1 MRAERLKSS
10 IFAPKKLCGGQTVN
24 RFETRTTLIL
34 GRWHSLKKKNMKQII
49 ITIILLSSSFLYG
62 QNDDWHITTTDKEA
76 YTGIAMSN
84 GRIGMLTSSEPF
96 KIQHTVL
103 NNVYDVDPVLKIS
116 QIVHGMDFGNLE
128 VYIDGE
134 QVTAKNISNWS
145 QTIDMK
151 EAAFTTHFEYKEKAK
166 ISCTVYALRNLQYTG
181 YIDVE
186 ISAMEDIEVKAI
198 GKITIPEKY
207 QNTQNTYQVLRDV
220 ETTMPIL
227 QSVAET
233 PFGKHLVATSG
244 TFVWHQINSS
254 REHQRPELTHAIVSK
269 YENTL
274 SFKKEINKGEN
285 LEFAWTGAECTT
297 ADFSDPKSES
307 ERMVIFN
314 LLNARDV
321 LLDGHKALWE
331 ELWEGDIIIEGDLE
345 SQQDVRL
352 ALYHLYAFGR
362 GDSDLSIAPMGLSLQ
377 VPYNGHIFWDTELW
391 MFPPLLLLNQDIARS
406 LVNYRSDRLE
416 PAKKRAINYGYK
428 GAMFPWESDDTGEEA
443 TPPFALTGP
452 FEHHITAD
460 IGIAFWNYYR
470 VTKNKKWLEEKG
482 YPVLKEVADFW
493 VSRVTKNKDGSY
505 SINNV
510 VGANEFAPNVNDNA
524 FTNGAAITAL
534 RYASLAAKEMGISPD
549 PKWEE
554 VANNINILKFADGT
568 TKEHSDYNGEIIK
581 QADANLLSFPLNI
594 VNDKEIILKD
604 LQYYEPRLAK
614 EGPAM
619 GKSIFAVLYAR
630 QGDADNAF
638 RLFKQSYVP
647 NQQKPFGALS
657 ETATANHSYFAT
669 GAGGML
675 QTVLFGFGGLEITD
689 EGIVQKNPILPKQWK
704 SLTIKGVGLD
714 KKTYR
719 IEE

>member
-1 MRAERLKSS
+1 
-10 IFAPKKLCGGQTVN
+10 
-24 RFETRTTLIL
+24 
-34 GRWHSLKKKNMKQII
+34 MKQFL
-49 ITIILLSSSFLYG
+49 TIIFLSFSLLSTA
-62 QNDDWHITTTDKEA
+62 QNDDWHITRTSYEA

-84 GRIGMLTSSEPF
+84 GRIGMLTAPEPF
-96 KIQHTVL
+96 KIKHTVL
-103 NNVYDVDPVLKIS
+103 NNVYDIDPVLKVS
-116 QIVHGMDFGNLE
+116 QIVHGMDFGNLD

-134 QVTAKNISNWS
+134 EITSENISNWS

-151 EAAFTTHFEYKEKAK
+151 EAAFTTRFDYKNKAK

-181 YIDVE
+181 YIDVKIE
-186 ISAMEDIEVKAI
+186 ALEDIEIKTV
-198 GKITIPEKY
+198 GKITTPEQY
-207 QNTQNTYQVLRDV
+207 QTPENRYQVLRDV

-227 QSVAET
+227 QSIAQT
-233 PFGKHLVATSG
+233 PFGKYLVATSS
-244 TFVWHQINSS
+244 TFIWHHINSS
-254 REHQRPELTHAIVSK
+254 REHQRPELTHNIVSDYK
-269 YENTL
+269 NTL
-274 SFKKEINKGEN
+274 SFDYKIEKGKS

-297 ADFSDPKSES
+297 KDFSDPKSES

-314 LLNARDV
+314 LLNSREV
-321 LLDGHKALWE
+321 LLQGHRNLWE

-352 ALYHLYAFGR
+352 ALYNLYAFGR

-406 LVNYRSDRLE
+406 LVNYRSDRLT
-416 PAKKRAINYGYK
+416 PAQQRAINYGYQ

-470 VTKNKKWLEEKG
+470 VTRNKKWLEEKG
-482 YPVLKEVADFW
+482 YPVMKEIADFW

-534 RYASLAAKEMGISPD
+534 QYATLAAKEIGISPNSD
-549 PKWEE
+549 WEE
-554 VANNINILKFADGT
+554 VAKNIKILKFPDGT
-568 TKEHSDYNGEIIK
+568 TKEHTEYEGDRIK
-581 QADANLLSFPLNI
+581 QADVNLLSYPLNI
-594 VNDKEIILKD
+594 VTDEASILKD
-604 LQYYEPRLAK
+604 LKYYEPKLAK

-630 QGDADNAF
+630 QGDATNAF
-638 RLFKQSYVP
+638 RLFKESYVP
-647 NQQKPFGALS
+647 NQQTPFGALS

-675 QTVLFGFGGLEITD
+675 QTVLFGFGGLEISD
-689 EGIVQKNPILPKQWK
+689 KGIVQKNPILPKQWK
-704 SLTIKGVGLD
+704 SLTITGVGLE
-714 KKTYR
+714 KKTFKV
-719 IEE
+719 E